1 MKPSW
6 DKPPTGSLAA
16 AFWYR
21 AGSRKEGAGNV
32 MFPFWD
38 VVIAPVLEA
47 IGAKRVVEIGALRG
61 ETTVLMLDQLGPDAE
76 LHVVDPA
83 PEFDPAEHEK
93 KFPGQYIFHPDISH
107 NVLPHLPTMDAALI
121 DGDHNWYTVYNEL
134 RMLSATAH
142 EAGEPLPV
150 LIMHDVGWPYG
161 RRDLY
166 YAPER
171 IPEEFRQ
178 PYAQR
183 GMRMDRK
190 ELLPRGGLNPTMFN
204 AVTEG
209 GPRNG
214 VMTALD
220 DFMAEHNQPLRR
232 VVLPIYFGLAIV
244 AENERLT
251 SQPELARFLDWL
263 EGNEGRKALLDLSE
277 SVRLQAMLF
286 QHNVFFHRERQLERA
301 ASRYLELL
309 KGALLDEHYLE
320 NELRIDYLAR
330 CVERGIKVNPV
341 IVRDPARHQKVELR
355 KLQAARRAGTLDER
369 DGEPADYFP
378 YTTMGRVRLDHLQGC
393 LETIRTT
400 AVDGDLV
407 ECGPGRGGGAIFL
420 RGFLDAHEMD
430 DRKVWVID
438 PFRASP
444 TSNTAAGPESSL
456 PGGGLGFPDLLGDL
470 NSVRDGFA
478 RFDLLDDRVRFLQGP
493 PGHTVA
499 DAPIE
504 KVSLLRIGGDLDG
517 AIGDVLDALYDKVAV
532 GGFVV
537 ADQYGTASVQQAVE
551 EFRSRRGIADPIERT
566 DWVGAYWRKITPA
579 SISGMVMPSTS
590 GRLERAPFPPPA
602 PPAHKDLSVIV
613 VFYNMRR
620 EAERTLHSL
629 SRAYQRGIDDVDYE
643 VIVVENGS
651 GDTQKLGEEFVHS
664 FGAEFRY
671 LDLAAEATPS
681 PAHALNRGV
690 ALANGDAFAF
700 MIDGAHVLTPGV
712 LRFGMAG
719 LATYRPAIVA
729 TQQWYVGPGQQGD
742 AALVGYDQEYEDR
755 LFREIEWPSDGY
767 RLFDIGQFIGD
778 RDWFDG
784 IWESNCMFVPR
795 SILEQ
800 VGCFDESFSV
810 PGGGYANLEFYE
822 RLGSSPDI
830 TVTTIIGE
838 GSFHQVHG
846 GTTTNE
852 SDTDERRRRIAG
864 YAQQY
869 AQVRG
874 RPFRGPGRTM
884 HFVGSMPPR
893 AARTKA
899 RRRIAPNVF
908 KAGTPDPD
916 ALPEK
921 PLPIPE
927 ELKVEFVDA
936 FWRSHAWRKT
946 TWLGHSVSKPPTDLI
961 AYQEMITRVRPDWIV
976 ETGTGNGG
984 RALFLASICELL
996 GHGRVLSIDPRKA
1009 DDRPQHQRI
1018 TYLTANPVHAD
1029 TARRVRDI
1037 VGDTP
1042 NALVLLG
1049 SRGSR
1054 QRMVAEF
1061 TLFSPLV
1068 PLGSYVVMEETIV
1081 NGHPVWPSFG
1091 PGPTEAVKNVINTR
1105 GDFAPDPDMERS
1117 GLTFNPHGFL
1127 KRVQ

>member
-1 MKPSW
+1 
-6 DKPPTGSLAA
+6 
-16 AFWYR
+16 
-21 AGSRKEGAGNV
+21 

-38 VVIAPVLEA
+38 AVIAPVLDA
-47 IGAKRVVEIGALRG
+47 IGATRVVEIGALRG
-61 ETTVLMLDQLGPDAE
+61 ETTALMLDHLGPDAE

-93 KFPGQYIFHPDISH
+93 QFPGRYIFHGDISH
-107 NVLPHLPTMDAALI
+107 NVLPGLPAMDAALI

-134 RMLSATAH
+134 KMLSATAR
-142 EAGEPLPV
+142 EAGEGLPLLV
-150 LIMHDVGWPYG
+150 MHDVCWPYG

-171 IPEEFRQ
+171 IPEDFRQ

-190 ELLPRGGLNPTMFN
+190 DLLPRGGLNPTMFN

-220 DFMAEHNQPLRR
+220 DFIAEYDRPLRR
-232 VVLPIYFGLAIV
+232 VVLPIYFGLAVV
-244 AENERLT
+244 AEDKRLAT
-251 SQPELARFLDWL
+251 RPELARVLDWL
-263 EGNEGRKALLDLSE
+263 EGKEGRKALLDLGE

-301 ASRYLELL
+301 ASRYLEVL
-309 KGALLDEHYLE
+309 KGALLDEHHIE
-320 NELRIDYLAR
+320 NELRIDYLTR
-330 CVERGIKVNPV
+330 CVERGMRLNPV
-341 IVRDPARHQKVELR
+341 ILRDPARHMKPELR
-355 KLQAARRAGTLDER
+355 KLQAARRSGR
-369 DGEPADYFP
+369 VGEHDDDTADYFP
-378 YTTMGRVRLDHLQGC
+378 YTTMGHVRLDHLQDC
-393 LETIRTT
+393 LETVQAEGI
-400 AVDGDLV
+400 AGDFV
-407 ECGPGRGGGAIFL
+407 ECGTGRGGAAIFM
-420 RGFLDAHEMD
+420 RGFLEGHEIPE
-430 DRKVWVID
+430 RVVWVVD
-438 PFRASP
+438 AFRASP
-444 TSNTAAGPESSL
+444 ASTNPVAADTRVPA
-456 PGGGLGFPDLLGDL
+456 GGRGFPELLPDL

-478 RFDLLDDRVRFLQGP
+478 RFELLDERVRFLQGP
-493 PGHTVA
+493 IADTLT

-504 KVSLLRIGGDLDG
+504 TVSLLRIGADIGG
-517 AIGDVLDALYDKVAV
+517 AIGDALDGLYDNVAI
-532 GGFVV
+532 GGFIIV
-537 ADQYGTASVQQAVE
+537 DQYRSTAVQHAVD
-551 EFRSRRGIADPIERT
+551 EFRSRRGIGDPLERT
-566 DWVGAYWRKITPA
+566 DWAGAIWRKSSPA
-579 SISGMVMPSTS
+579 NTARAVVPSTS
-590 GRLERAPFPPPA
+590 DRLERAPLA
-602 PPAHKDLSVIV
+602 PPTPLARKDLSVVV

-629 SRAYQRGIDDVDYE
+629 SRAYQQGIHDLDYE

-651 GDTQKLGEEFVHS
+651 DGEQKLTGDFVQS
-664 FGAEFRY
+664 FGSEFRF
-671 LDLAAEATPS
+671 LDLAADATPS
-681 PAHALNRGV
+681 PAHALNRGI
-690 ALANGDAFAF
+690 ALARGDAFAF

-719 LATYRPAIVA
+719 ISTYAPSVVA

-742 AALVGYDQEYEDR
+742 ALLSGYDQNYEDR
-755 LFREIEWPSDGY
+755 LFTEIEWPIDGY
-767 RLFDIGQFIGD
+767 RLFDIGHFIGD

-784 IWESNCMFVPR
+784 VWESNCMFVPR

-800 VGCFDESFSV
+800 VGGFDETFST

-822 RLGSSPDI
+822 RLGSSPDV

-846 GTTTNE
+846 GMTTNE

-869 AQVRG
+869 AEMRG
-874 RPFRGPGRTM
+874 RSFRGPGRTM

-899 RRRIAPNVF
+899 RRRTTATLF
-908 KAGTPDPD
+908 KAGAGDPD

-921 PLPIPE
+921 PMPIPE
-927 ELKVEFVDA
+927 ELRVEFVDA

-946 TWLGHSVSKPPTDLI
+946 TWLGQRVSKAPTDLM
-961 AYQEMITRVRPDWIV
+961 AYQEMIMRLRPEWII

-984 RALFLASICELL
+984 RALFLASICELV
-996 GHGRVLSIDPRKA
+996 GHGRVLSIDTQKSDERREHP
-1009 DDRPQHQRI
+1009 RI
-1018 TYLTANPVHAD
+1018 TYLTGHPIHDD
-1029 TARRVRDI
+1029 TMQRVRDI
-1037 VGDTP
+1037 IGETP
-1042 NALVLLG
+1042 NALVVLG

-1061 TLFSPLV
+1061 NLYSPFV

-1091 PGPTEAVKNVINTR
+1091 PGPAEAVKNVINTR
-1105 GDFAPDPDMERS
+1105 GDFAPDPQLERG

>member
-1 MKPSW
+1 
-6 DKPPTGSLAA
+6 
-16 AFWYR
+16 
-21 AGSRKEGAGNV
+21 

-38 VVIAPVLEA
+38 SVIAPVLDA
-47 IGAKRVVEIGALRG
+47 IGATRVVEIGALRG
-61 ETTVLMLDQLGPDAE
+61 ETTAHMLDHLGPDAE
-76 LHVVDPA
+76 LQVIDPA
-83 PEFDPAEHEK
+83 PEFDPTEHEK
-93 KFPGQYIFHPDISH
+93 RFPGRYIFHRDISH
-107 NVLPHLPTMDAALI
+107 NVLPQLQPMDAALI

-134 RMLSATAH
+134 RMLSATARD
-142 EAGEPLPV
+142 AGAELPV
-150 LIMHDVGWPYG
+150 LVMHDVCWPYG

-178 PYAQR
+178 PYAQQ

-190 ELLPRGGLNPTMFN
+190 QLLPRGGLNPTMNN
-204 AVTEG
+204 ALTEG

-220 DFMAEHNQPLRR
+220 DFTAEYERPLRR

-244 AENERLT
+244 AENERLAR
-251 SQPELARFLDWL
+251 QPQLARVLDWL
-263 EGNEGRKALLDLSE
+263 ESNEGSKALLDLAE

-301 ASRYLELL
+301 ASRYLDLL
-309 KGALLDEHYLE
+309 KSALLDEHYLE

-330 CVERGIKVNPV
+330 CADRGMKVNPV
-341 IVRDPARHQKVELR
+341 IVRDPARHRKPELR
-355 KLQAARRAGTLDER
+355 KLQATRRAGRVGER
-369 DGEPADYFP
+369 DGETADYFP
-378 YTTMGRVRLDHLQGC
+378 YTTMGRVRLDHLQSC
-393 LETIRTT
+393 LETIHT
-400 AVDGDLV
+400 AAVEGDLV
-407 ECGPGRGGGAIFL
+407 ECGTGRGGGAIFL
-420 RGFLDAHEMD
+420 RGFLEANEID
-430 DRKVWVID
+430 DRQVWVVD

-444 TSNTAAGPESSL
+444 TSNTPEPGSGL
-456 PGGGLGFPDLLGDL
+456 PGGGLGFPDLWPDL
-470 NSVRDGFA
+470 NSVREGFA
-478 RFDLLDDRVRFLQGP
+478 RFGLLDDRVRFLQGP
-493 PGHTVA
+493 PRDTLA
-499 DAPIE
+499 DAPVE

-517 AIGDVLDALYDKVAV
+517 AIGDVLDEVYDKVSI

-537 ADQYGTASVQQAVE
+537 VDQYGTGSVQRAVE
-551 EFRSRRGIADPIERT
+551 EFRSRRGIGDPIERA
-566 DWVGAYWRKITPA
+566 DWVGAYWRKLTPA
-579 SISGMVMPSTS
+579 SVTS
-590 GRLERAPFPPPA
+590 PVRRSAGERRERAPIPPPA
-602 PPAHKDLSVIV
+602 PPARKDLSVIV
-613 VFYNMRR
+613 IFYNMRR

-629 SRAYQRGIDDVDYE
+629 SRVYQQGLDDIDYE

-651 GDTQKLGEEFVHS
+651 DEGQKLGDEFVRS

-671 LDLAAEATPS
+671 LDLAADATPS
-681 PAHALNRGV
+681 PANALNRGI
-690 ALANGDAFAF
+690 AIASGEAFAF
-700 MIDGAHVLTPGV
+700 MIDGAHVVTPGV
-712 LRFGMAG
+712 LRFGMTG
-719 LATYRPAIVA
+719 LATYAPALVA

-755 LFREIEWPSDGY
+755 LFREIEWPTDGY
-767 RLFDIGQFIGD
+767 RLFDIGHFIGD

-800 VGCFDESFSV
+800 VGCFDEAFSV
-810 PGGGYANLEFYE
+810 AGGGYANLEFYE

-852 SDTDERRRRIAG
+852 SDADERRRRIAG

-869 AQVRG
+869 AQMRG

-899 RRRIAPNVF
+899 RRRVAPNVF
-908 KAGTPDPD
+908 VEGAPDPD

-946 TWLGHSVSKPPTDLI
+946 TWLGHSVPKPPTDLI
-961 AYQEMITRVRPDWIV
+961 AYQEMITRVRPEWIV
-976 ETGTGNGG
+976 ETGTRNGG

-1009 DDRPQHQRI
+1009 EGRPQHPRI
-1018 TYLTANPVHAD
+1018 TYLTANPAQGD
-1029 TARRVRDI
+1029 TARQVRDI
-1037 VGDTP
+1037 VGDAP
-1042 NALVLLG
+1042 NAIVVLG

-1061 TLFSPLV
+1061 NLYSPLV

>member
-1 MKPSW
+1 
-6 DKPPTGSLAA
+6 
-16 AFWYR
+16 
-21 AGSRKEGAGNV
+21 

-38 VVIAPVLEA
+38 TVIAPVLDA
-47 IGAKRVVEIGALRG
+47 IGATRVVEIGALRG
-61 ETTVLMLDQLGPDAE
+61 ETTAHVLDHLGPDAE
-76 LHVVDPA
+76 LHVVDPE
-83 PEFDPAEHEK
+83 PEFDPVEHEK
-93 KFPGQYIFHPDISH
+93 KFPGRYIFHRDISH

-134 RMLSATAH
+134 RMLSATAR
-142 EAGEPLPV
+142 AADEPLPL
-150 LIMHDVGWPYG
+150 LIMHDVCWPYG

-204 AVTEG
+204 ALTEG

-220 DFMAEHNQPLRR
+220 DFMAEYDRALRR

-244 AENERLT
+244 AEHEWLT
-251 SQPELARFLDWL
+251 RRPELVRVLDRL
-263 EGNEGRKALLDLSE
+263 EDKEGRKALLGLAE

-301 ASRYLELL
+301 AGRYLELL

-320 NELRIDYLAR
+320 NELRIDYLTR
-330 CVERGIKVNPV
+330 CVERGLELNPV
-341 IVRDPARHQKVELR
+341 IVRDPARYWKPELR
-355 KLQAARRAGTLDER
+355 KLQSARRTGRLGESNGGT
-369 DGEPADYFP
+369 ADYFP
-378 YTTMGRVRLDHLQGC
+378 YTTMGRVRLDHLQTC
-393 LETIRTT
+393 LETIRTSG
-400 AVDGDLV
+400 VDGDLV
-407 ECGPGRGGGAIFL
+407 ECGTGRGGGAIFM
-420 RGFLDAHEMD
+420 RGFLESQEMA
-430 DRKVWVID
+430 DREVWVVD
-438 PFRASP
+438 AFRAS
-444 TSNTAAGPESSL
+444 SSTAAEPESSV
-456 PGGGLGFPDLLGDL
+456 PGGGRGFPDLLADL

-493 PGHTVA
+493 PGHTLA
-499 DAPIE
+499 DAPIG
-504 KVSLLRIGGDLDG
+504 KVSLLRIGGNLDG
-517 AIGDVLDALYDKVAV
+517 AIGDVLDAVYDKVTV

-537 ADQYGTASVQQAVE
+537 IDQFATADVQQAVE
-551 EFRSRRGIADPIERT
+551 RFRSRRGIAEPIERT
-566 DWVGAYWRKITPA
+566 DWVGAYWRKTTPA
-579 SISGMVMPSTS
+579 SVTEPVARSAAE
-590 GRLERAPFPPPA
+590 RLERAPFPPPA
-602 PPAHKDLSVIV
+602 PPVHKDLSVVV

-629 SRAYQRGIDDVDYE
+629 SRAYQQGVADVDYE

-651 GDTQKLGEEFVHS
+651 KDGQKLGGEFVRS

-690 ALANGDAFAF
+690 ALAGGDAFAF

-712 LRFGMAG
+712 LRFGMTG
-719 LATYRPAIVA
+719 LATYAPAIVA

-742 AALVGYDQEYEDR
+742 AAVVGYDQEYEDR
-755 LFREIEWPSDGY
+755 LFKEIEWPTDGY
-767 RLFDIGQFIGD
+767 RLFDIGHFIGD

-795 SILEQ
+795 SILQQ
-800 VGCFDESFSV
+800 VGCFDEGFSV
-810 PGGGYANLEFYE
+810 PGGGYANLELYE

-830 TVTTIIGE
+830 SVTTIIGE

-869 AQVRG
+869 AQLRG

-899 RRRIAPNVF
+899 RRRTAPNIF

-946 TWLGHSVSKPPTDLI
+946 TWLGQPVAKPPTDLI
-961 AYQEMITRVRPDWIV
+961 AYQEMITRLRPEWII

-996 GHGRVLSIDPRKA
+996 EHGQVLSIDPRKA
-1009 DDRPQHQRI
+1009 DDRPQHPRI
-1018 TYLTANPVHAD
+1018 TYVTANPVRGD
-1029 TARRVRDI
+1029 TVQRVHDV
-1037 VGDTP
+1037 VGDAP
-1042 NALVLLG
+1042 NALVVLG
-1049 SRGSR
+1049 SRGTR

-1061 TLFSPLV
+1061 NLYSPLV

-1091 PGPTEAVKNVINTR
+1091 AGPAEAVKNVINTR